1 MLRAAFRI
9 AHASQDPT
17 FVLWGGERRL
27 LYNDAFAPLI
37 GERHPGA
44 LGERA
49 ETALA
54 AFWGDIGSVV
64 EASVAGRAGRVGGVR
79 LELRRDDRPRIARF
93 AFSFTPIPDDEGVV
107 QGAFCTASEE
117 LSPAFALGMRSRD
130 DAGEVL
136 QRYRL
141 LVEHS
146 RDMMLII
153 RGRDGRILEAN
164 SASARAYGYS
174 REELLSRSIADLRA
188 PETMAELA
196 GQLDRADAGDVLFET
211 VHVRRDGSRFPVE
224 VSSRGETIGG
234 VRMLV
239 SILRDLTERAE
250 ERRKEEGERA
260 ALARLQEHTV
270 RLVSHDELSGLV
282 QATLQGAIA
291 ISGAPAGEVRL
302 LDACARTWRV
312 AARVGLDARA
322 FGPFEGRGVFHRSD
336 VQAPLRY
343 EPLMIDDVASCA
355 SMGLTDRERLLA
367 AGTRA
372 MLVTPLS
379 TSEGVL
385 LGSVA
390 THWHERH
397 RPEDFT
403 LRLLDVFA
411 REAADLLERVQGR
424 DDLRA
429 AERKRSEFLAVV
441 SHELRNP
448 LAPIRNSLFVLE
460 HAEPGSDQA
469 RRARSTVDRQIRQL
483 VRLIDDLVDV
493 ARAANNKIRLS
504 LQSLELGE
512 WVHRVVDDHRSLFE
526 NAGIRLEID
535 VAGPVRVRA
544 DPARVSQ
551 MIGNLLLNAVKFTE
565 RGGATRVSLATD
577 EAGRRAVVR
586 VCDSGAGI
594 TDDALRML
602 FRPFVQSERTI
613 ALSKGGLGLGLSLVR
628 TLAEL
633 HGGDVIA
640 TSAGA
645 GRGAEFVI
653 RLPLDAGPEESAG
666 R

>member
-1 MLRAAFRI
+1 M
-9 AHASQDPT
+9 
-17 FVLWGGERRL
+17 LWGGERRL

-37 GERHPGA
+37 GERHPSA

-54 AFWGDIGSVV
+54 AFWRDIGPVV
-64 EASVAGRAGRVGGVR
+64 EASVAGRGGRVGGVR

-117 LSPAFALGMRSRD
+117 LSPAFAVGTRSRD
-130 DAGEVL
+130 DAGEML

-146 RDMMLII
+146 RDMMLIV
-153 RGRDGRILEAN
+153 RRSDGRILEAN
-164 SASARAYGYS
+164 SASVRTYGYS
-174 REELLSRSIADLRA
+174 RQELLTRSIADLRA
-188 PETMAELA
+188 PGTLAELP

-211 VHVRRDGSRFPVE
+211 VHLRKDGSRFPVE

-234 VRMLV
+234 VRMMV
-239 SILRDLTERAE
+239 SIVRDLTERAE
-250 ERRKEEGERA
+250 ARRKEEGERA
-260 ALARLQEHTV
+260 ALACLQEHTV
-270 RLVSHDELSGLV
+270 RLVSHDEFSGLV
-282 QATLQGAIA
+282 QATVEGAIA
-291 ISGAPAGEVRL
+291 ISGASAGEVRL
-302 LDACARTWRV
+302 LDPCTRTWRV

-322 FGPFEGRGVFHRSD
+322 FEPFEGRGVFHRAD
-336 VQAPLRY
+336 VQAPLQY
-343 EPLMIDDVASCA
+343 ERLLVDDVASCA
-355 SMGLTDRERLLA
+355 SMGFADRERLLA

-397 RPEDFT
+397 RPEEFT

-411 REAADLLERVQGR
+411 REAADLLERVRGR

-429 AERKRSEFLAVV
+429 TERKRSEFLAVV

-460 HAEPGSDQA
+460 HAEPGSEPA
-469 RRARSTVDRQIRQL
+469 RRARSTVDRQIRQM

-493 ARAANNKIRLS
+493 ARATNNKIRLN
-504 LQSLELGE
+504 LQPLELGE
-512 WVHRVVDDHRSLFE
+512 LVHRVVDDHRTLFD
-526 NAGIRLEID
+526 NAGIRLEVD
-535 VAGPVRVRA
+535 AAGPARVRA

-577 EAGRRAVVR
+577 EAGRRAVLR

-594 TDDALRML
+594 TDDAMRML
-602 FRPFVQSERTI
+602 FRPFAQSERTI

-645 GRGAEFVI
+645 GQGAEFVI
-653 RLPLDAGPEESAG
+653 RLPLVAKSVDRDGA
-666 R
+666 